1 MVSSS
6 STAPNTLKS
15 HFAMSVLG
23 TGPKWRRGQRSGAVS
38 VWPGGIRAGSTPSGT
53 RLLLKNEATAGSIGS
68 AGILPFQASETMWA
82 RGAAGSARESHSRG
96 QGFESPRVHQRP
108 HDANTCRGQSIE
120 RNDFSLTSRLDGVA
134 LHR

>member
-96 QGFESPRVHQRP
+96 QGFESPRVHQFLSQRLHP
-108 HDANTCRGQSIE
+108 AR
-120 RNDFSLTSRLDGVA
+120 TSVHPSQDRKPED
-134 LHR
+134 